1 MSLSKNKEPITSD
14 IFRMLPGL
22 KHILALL
29 AVLFISVT
37 AFSQKVQVRIVKTQG
52 ASVSEWQI
60 LDGNYLPVFS
70 GNEYF
75 REDTVYFGLESNKRY
90 FFQVS
95 VSELVRTDTI
105 LFSLAIENEPVLVV
119 NGDAGAGDHL
129 FPFFTGS
136 VPGAQAKITGGTNA
150 DISQFPW
157 QIFLISGNYECGG
170 VIISNRWVL
179 TAAHCTHDDLNNPI
193 PASDMTVVV
202 GANDPFTGLQ
212 GKAYSVSNVIVNPGY
227 SHSTLINDLALLRLT
242 DTINYINAKPIQIV
256 SASDSASGV
265 TDPGVLAWITGYGL
279 IQASPP
285 VDPTTLQKVQL
296 PLVSNQQASVV
307 WPTIPST
314 DLMAGYLNGGKDACS
329 GDSGGP
335 LVVPVGNGYKLGG
348 LVSWGSSNCD
358 TYGGYT
364 RVSIFDSW
372 ITANTGI
379 ETTFTGPAPQGD
391 SIICQGITSSTYTVQ
406 PVSGTLSYEW
416 RLLPSAAGTITANNS
431 EAVTN
436 WNTAY
441 TGPAQIGV
449 RITKSTGSSSWS
461 VLFAHLAKNTKLQSQ
476 TNDTV
481 LCAEQPA
488 NIVANVEGYNLDYS
502 WFKNNTPFNTANSGT
517 IHFANVLT
525 DATGNYYC
533 QVSGSCGNLTTRN
546 ISYTVL
552 PVTRINTISPDTTVA
567 FGGNVFL
574 RVQAVGHNLSYQW
587 QKNDSLVS
595 SGTAPGLSLTGVN
608 ANAIGLYRMDLKGT
622 CGEAVSKAAYVYVT
636 NKNDTGQPQIYV
648 WPTLVN
654 NEFNIALGDNQSYN
668 IRLYSYTGRLLKEI
682 INARYQT
689 VISTSKLTQGLYIV
703 VIYNANFR
711 KSVKLVRE

>member
-1 MSLSKNKEPITSD
+1 MPLSKTRETIPSD
-14 IFRMLPGL
+14 IFRMIPVL
-22 KHILALL
+22 KHILAFL
-29 AVLFISVT
+29 AVFLISVT
-37 AFSQKVQVRIVKTQG
+37 AFSQKVQVRVIKTQG
-52 ASVSEWQI
+52 ASVSDWQI
-60 LDGNYLPVFS
+60 LDENYIPVFS

-75 REDTVYFGLESNKRY
+75 REDTVYFGLEPNKRF

-95 VSELVRTDTI
+95 VSELIRTDTI
-105 LFSLAIENEPVLVV
+105 LFSLAIENEPLLVV
-119 NGDAGAGDHL
+119 SANTGTGDHL

-136 VPGAQAKITGGTNA
+136 APGAQAKITGGTNA

-157 QIFLISGNYECGG
+157 QIYFISGIYECGG

-193 PASDMTVVV
+193 PAIDMTVVV
-202 GANDPFTGLQ
+202 GANDPFTVLQ

-227 SHSTLINDLALLRLT
+227 SHSTLVNDIALLRLS
-242 DTINYINAKPIQIV
+242 DTINYINAKPIKII

-285 VDPTTLQKVQL
+285 LNPTTLQKVQL

-314 DLMAGYLNGGKDACS
+314 DLMAGYYNGGKDACS

-335 LVVPVGNGYKLGG
+335 LVVPVNNEYKLAG

-358 TYGGYT
+358 TYGAYT
-364 RVSIFDSW
+364 RVSIFDPW

-379 ETTFTGPAPQGD
+379 EITFSGPLPKGD
-391 SIICQGITSSTYTVQ
+391 SIICQGIGSSTYTVQ

-431 EAVTN
+431 EAVAS

-441 TGPAQIGV
+441 TGPAQIAV
-449 RITKSTGSSSWS
+449 RITKSTGSSDWS
-461 VLFAHLAKNTKLQSQ
+461 VLYAHLAKNTRLLSQ

-488 NIVANVEGYNLDYS
+488 NIVTSVEGYNLDYS
-502 WFKNNTPFNTANSGT
+502 WFKNNAPLTSATSGT

-525 DATGNYYC
+525 DASGNYYC
-533 QVSGSCGNLTTRN
+533 QVSGSCGNLTTST

-552 PVTRINTISPDTTVA
+552 PVTRINSISPDTTVA
-567 FGGNVFL
+567 FGGNVTL
-574 RVQAVGHNLSYQW
+574 KVQAVGHNLTYQW
-587 QKNDSLVS
+587 QKNDTLVG
-595 SGTAPGLSLTGVN
+595 SGTAPSLSLTGVN

-622 CGEAVSKAAYVYVT
+622 CGEAVSKTAYVYVT
-636 NKNDTGQPQIYV
+636 NKNYSGQPQIYV

-654 NEFNIALGDNQSYN
+654 NEFKIALGDNQSYN
-668 IRLYSYTGRLLKEI
+668 IRLYTYTGRLLKEV

-689 VISTSKLTQGLYIV
+689 VINTSKLTQGLYIV
-703 VIYNANFR
+703 VIYNTNFK